1 MAFLSGL
8 LLTGCGSSDTTPSTP
23 TTPSPSPSPGPAP
36 GPSPTGLQL
45 TASPARFLTTG
56 GSSTV
61 TITGRLTNAAGAGV
75 AGQAVQFS
83 TTAGSLSNT
92 LPTTSAAGEATVT
105 LTTSSSATVL
115 ASAAGLNG
123 SVNVEAVAPFTV
135 RVEPK
140 YSVAIVNE
148 DDDVSVIVTQGTGFP
163 DIPTPNAV
171 VLTCGNGTTYTFSG
185 SDHAPCRYREKGVF
199 EVTAVAR
206 ATTGYSATG
215 RSTITVQGAAPT
227 ALTLTARE
235 KGRSGGEVEFE
246 FTVVGAPTNAVC
258 EWDLGTAKPKPT
270 VCHYSINYSSG
281 EGGEDGDITVSV
293 AVDTK
298 DGADIQHLETT
309 VHIG

>member
-1 MAFLSGL
+1 M
-8 LLTGCGSSDTTPSTP
+8 
-23 TTPSPSPSPGPAP
+23 
-36 GPSPTGLQL
+36 
-45 TASPARFLTTG
+45 
-56 GSSTV
+56 

-75 AGQAVQFS
+75 AGQTVQFS
-83 TTAGSLSNT
+83 TTAGSLSNS

-115 ASAAGLNG
+115 ASSAGLNG

-163 DIPTPNAV
+163 DIPTPNTV

-185 SDHAPCRYREKGVF
+185 SDHAPCRYGEKGVF

-215 RSTITVQGAAPT
+215 RSTITVEGIPAPT
-227 ALTLTARE
+227 LTLQARE
-235 KGRSGGEVEFE
+235 KGRANNEVEFE
-246 FTVVGAPTNAVC
+246 FTVVGAPDKSVC
-258 EWDLGTAKPKPT
+258 EWDLGTAKPKPGA
-270 VCHYSINYSSG
+270 CHISINYASD
-281 EGGEDGDITVSV
+281 EGDEDGDIEVTV

-298 DGADIQHLETT
+298 QGNPIQNLSTT
-309 VHIG
+309 VHVR